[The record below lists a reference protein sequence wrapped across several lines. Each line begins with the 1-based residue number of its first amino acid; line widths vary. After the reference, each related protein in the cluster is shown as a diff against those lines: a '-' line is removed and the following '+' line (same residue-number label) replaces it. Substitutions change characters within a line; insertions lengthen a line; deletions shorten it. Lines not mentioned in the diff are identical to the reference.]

1 MHDGRVTGT
10 VTDEAPRLACFGH
23 DNIAAA
29 QAFIQ
34 GEKLYCVIRL
44 TGYHG
49 KNGQVA
55 AANRAKQRITRR
67 WHHFACLQ
75 QARNHNSRHY
85 QQSDP
90 SNHHRQPHNW
100 PPSSKDTSADTNAP
114 AYARSFTRSSA
125 CASACAVA
133 PARPSPSKMER
144 AGELIRESSRR
155 VFLCSLTE
163 ERTIS
168 SSLRLKN
175 C

>member
-1 MHDGRVTGT
+1 MDHWLSVT
-10 VTDEAPRLACFGH
+10 VTDEAPRLARFSH
-23 DNIAAA
+23 DNVAAA
-29 QAFIQ
+29 QAFIE

-49 KNGQVA
+49 KDGQVA
-55 AANRAKQRITRR
+55 AANWAEQRIARR
-67 WHHFACLQ
+67 WRHLACLQ

-85 QQSDP
+85 QQTDP
-90 SNHHRQPHNW
+90 SNCHCQPHNW
-100 PPSSKDTSADTNAP
+100 PPSSKDTDAHACT
-114 AYARSFTRSSA
+114 RSFVRSSA
-125 CASACAVA
+125 CAAASAAA
-133 PARPSPSKMER
+133 PARPSPSKIER
-144 AGELIRESSRR
+144 AGELIRESSRS